1 MDATKSRPHPPTAAS
16 PPPTLRTFTDDELYA
31 ATGGFAPRRQLGE
44 GGFGRVFGGELMGGE
59 RIAVKVR
66 ERRLRGCRVPSF
78 RPRGVSHPTL
88 HPHSPQ
94 LLDRTGLQGEAEW
107 RNEVDNL
114 DCLPPH
120 PSIVRL
126 VGVCADGR
134 VRGAVLAA
142 VDGGSVRDGLET
154 RDFTPFGWAARVG
167 AAAGAAAGLAHCHSH
182 GVAHGDVASTNLL
195 APRCTPPTGILCDF
209 GLARPSSGPPAE
221 RIGQPA
227 YAGPEASRPLPLP
240 PTATAAA
247 ADVFAL
253 GVVLCELLTGLPP
266 HAARQAVA
274 AAAGDWRAVVERID
288 PTLFD
293 SAGVGPPSASVAALV
308 EAATGCMAQD
318 PAARP
323 DSAAVAVYLAKA
335 AQAGG
340 APVVREPAAAPPPPL
355 PPLPPLLDLDTT
367 TTPRSRAALEAAV
380 AAAPV
385 LPPPPPRADVGNPFA

>member
-1 MDATKSRPHPPTAAS
+1 MCGWRPVSA
-16 PPPTLRTFTDDELYA
+16 
-31 ATGGFAPRRQLGE
+31 Q
-44 GGFGRVFGGELMGGE
+44 
-59 RIAVKVR
+59 
-66 ERRLRGCRVPSF
+66 RRLTPS
-78 RPRGVSHPTL
+78 P
-88 HPHSPQ
+88 SPQ

-107 RNEVDNL
+107 RNEVDTL
-114 DCLPPH
+114 ACLPPH

-142 VDGGSVRDGLET
+142 VDGGSVRDGLER
-154 RDFTPFGWAARVG
+154 RDAAAPFGWAGRVG
-167 AAAGAAAGLAHCHSH
+167 AAAGAAAGLAHCHAH
-182 GVAHGDVASTNLL
+182 GLAHGDVASTNLL
-195 APRCTPPTGILCDF
+195 APSATPATGILCDF
-209 GLARPSSGPPAE
+209 GLARPASGPPAE

-266 HAARQAVA
+266 HVARAAMA

-308 EAATGCMAQD
+308 EAATGCMAPD

-323 DSAAVAVYLAKA
+323 DSAAVAVYLSKA
-335 AQAGG
+335 ERAGG
-340 APVVREPAAAPPPPL
+340 APVVREPAAAPPPPP
-355 PPLPPLLDLDTT
+355 PPLPPLLELDTS

-380 AAAPV
+380 AAAPT
-385 LPPPPPRADVGNPFA
+385 LPPPPARADVGNPFA

>member
-1 MDATKSRPHPPTAAS
+1 MGATKSRPPPSTAA
-16 PPPTLRTFTDDELYA
+16 PPTLRTFTDDELYA
-31 ATGGFAPRRQLGE
+31 ATGGFAAHRQLGE
-44 GGFGRVFGGELMGGE
+44 GGFGRVFGGCLMGGE
-59 RIAVKVR
+59 MIAVKVCER
-66 ERRLRGCRVPSF
+66 EGCVWVAPSF
-78 RPRGVSHPTL
+78 RPEASHTP
-88 HPHSPQ
+88 PSPQ

-107 RNEVDNL
+107 RNEVDTL
-114 DCLPPH
+114 ACLPPH

-142 VDGGSVRDGLET
+142 VDGGSVRDGLE
-154 RDFTPFGWAARVG
+154 RRAAAAPFGWAGRVG
-167 AAAGAAAGLAHCHSH
+167 AAAGAAAGLAHCHAH
-182 GVAHGDVASTNLL
+182 GLAHGDVASTNLL
-195 APRCTPPTGILCDF
+195 APSATPATGILCDF
-209 GLARPSSGPPAE
+209 GLARPASGPPAE

-266 HAARQAVA
+266 HAARAAVA

-308 EAATGCMAQD
+308 EAATGCMAPD

-323 DSAAVAVYLAKA
+323 DSAAVAVYLSKA
-335 AQAGG
+335 ERAGG
-340 APVVREPAAAPPPPL
+340 ALVVRA
-355 PPLPPLLDLDTT
+355 
-367 TTPRSRAALEAAV
+367 
-380 AAAPV
+380 
-385 LPPPPPRADVGNPFA
+385 